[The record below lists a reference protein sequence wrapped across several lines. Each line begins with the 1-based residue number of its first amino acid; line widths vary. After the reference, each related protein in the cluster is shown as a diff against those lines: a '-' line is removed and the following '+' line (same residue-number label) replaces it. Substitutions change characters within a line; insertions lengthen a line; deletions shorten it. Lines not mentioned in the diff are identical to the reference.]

1 MSESLSYF
9 DCNAFFGL
17 PAQQGLAPVP
27 SADAL
32 LAEMDRAG
40 VERALVWHIAQH
52 DVAPQTGNE
61 LLAQSIASHDRLYGC
76 WTVLPNQAREFPV
89 PPLLFRQMHASR
101 VVALRV
107 FPDSHRYL
115 LNAVSMGTLLESM
128 AARSIPLFLS
138 VKRGISWRGVYDL
151 LSEFPTLTAV
161 ICDHGC
167 WGEDRMFRPLLERY
181 PNVAVDMA
189 QYLLDGGIEAL
200 VADYGAGRLLYGSG
214 FPESYFGGMM
224 MALLHARIPLEA
236 KESIAHGN
244 LERLIDRAWGDS
256 VEVTL

>member
-1 MSESLSYF
+1 MTYF

-17 PAQQGLAPVP
+17 PARRSLAPVG
-27 SADAL
+27 SVEVL

-40 VERALVWHIAQH
+40 VDRALVWHIAQH

-61 LLAQSIASHDRLYGC
+61 MLAQAIAPHDRLYGC
-76 WTVLPNQAREFPV
+76 WTLLPNQAREFPA
-89 PPLLFRQMHASR
+89 PQALFEEMRANR

-115 LNAVSMGTLLESM
+115 LNAVSMGEVLEAM
-128 AARSIPLFLS
+128 IARHIPLFLS
-138 VKRGISWRGVYDL
+138 VRRGISWRGVYDL
-151 LSEFPTLTAV
+151 LAEFPKLTAV

-167 WGEDRMFRPLLERY
+167 WGEDRSFRPLLERY
-181 PNVAVDMA
+181 PNVAVDTA

-200 VADYGAGRLLYGSG
+200 VDDYGEERLLFGSG

-224 MALLHARIPLEA
+224 MAIRHARISSEA
-236 KESIAHGN
+236 KTAIAHGN
-244 LERLIDRAWGDS
+244 LERLIDAAWSDS
-256 VEVTL
+256 VEVIS